1 MPLADGTVSAVTG
14 KRLTRAESR
23 ERTKDR
29 LLAAAAELFAER
41 GVNGTSVEQ
50 IAERAG
56 YTRGAFYGNFED
68 KHELVVALLARR
80 RSQEA
85 VEVAALEGDVMARL
99 KEWHAARAEHLP
111 EWFALRTELTLY
123 ALRNPE
129 ARPSAGAN
137 ELAARELIEATVR
150 ATFAAR
156 GVEPPADPAFLALII
171 HALEDGLLRQRYLS
185 PEGTSDTVI
194 ADAVELL
201 LRTWLR

>member
-1 MPLADGTVSAVTG
+1 MTG

-23 ERTKDR
+23 ELTKER

-99 KEWHAARAEHLP
+99 KEWHAERAEHLP

-129 ARPSAGAN
+129 ARSSVGEN
-137 ELAARELIEATVR
+137 ERAARELIESGVR

>member
-1 MPLADGTVSAVTG
+1 VTG

-23 ERTKDR
+23 ERTKER

-41 GVNGTSVEQ
+41 GVNGASVEQ

-68 KHELVVALLARR
+68 KHDLVVALLAQRR
-80 RSQEA
+80 AREA

-99 KEWHAARAEHLP
+99 KEWHAERAEHLP

-123 ALRNPE
+123 ALRNPD
-129 ARPSAGAN
+129 ARPSAGEN
-137 ELAARELIEATVR
+137 ERAARELIEASVR